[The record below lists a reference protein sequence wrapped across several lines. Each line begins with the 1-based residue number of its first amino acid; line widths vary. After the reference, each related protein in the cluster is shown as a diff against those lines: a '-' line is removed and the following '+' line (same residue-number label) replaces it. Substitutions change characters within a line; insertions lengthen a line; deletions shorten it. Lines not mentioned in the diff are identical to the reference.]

1 MDNKLIK
8 QLLLA
13 IPIGAFVGFLIGKI
27 SMTLF
32 PDIDMNPFMGILF
45 ILIIVNVNNR
55 KKLKISLIKILNK
68 D

>member
-1 MDNKLIK
+1 MNNTLIK

-27 SMTLF
+27 SLTLF

-45 ILIIVNVNNR
+45 IMIIIYVNNR

-68 D
+68 N